1 MQLQAVLQLNFVM
14 RIQIFL
20 LVFVFIFGFTL
31 IDNSYGQQDTAPRED
46 PSLPQ
51 VSLQLQLRNSE
62 GQLVTYL
69 EPTVMYITNI
79 AMVHEFLDTIEDK
92 KIIEKNGEKFELIQ
106 YDSKSFFSTTKQIAS
121 YGMVYKETHVLIFR
135 HDGYIASP
143 GDTLDISWKI
153 IRTIQ

>member
-20 LVFVFIFGFTL
+20 LVFVFIFGFIL
-31 IDNSYGQQDTAPRED
+31 IDNSYGQGYTAPRED
-46 PSLPQ
+46 PSLLQ

-69 EPTVMYITNI
+69 EPTVMYIRNI
-79 AMVHEFLDTIEDK
+79 AMVHGFLDTIEDK

-106 YDSKSFFSTTKQIAS
+106 FDSKAFFSTTKQIAT
-121 YGMVYKETHVLIFR
+121 YGMVYKGTHVLLFR
-135 HDGYIASP
+135 HDGYITSP

>member
-31 IDNSYGQQDTAPRED
+31 IDNSYGQQDIAPRED

-69 EPTVMYITNI
+69 EPTVMYIRNI
-79 AMVHEFLDTIEDK
+79 AMVHEYLDNIENK
-92 KIIEKNGEKFELIQ
+92 TIIEKDGENFELIEFQ
-106 YDSKSFFSTTKQIAS
+106 STVVFSKTKQIAT
-121 YGMVYKETHVLIFR
+121 YGMVNKGTYVIIFR
-135 HDGYIASP
+135 HDG
-143 GDTLDISWKI
+143 
-153 IRTIQ
+153 

>member
-20 LVFVFIFGFTL
+20 LVFVFIFGFIL
-31 IDNSYGQQDTAPRED
+31 IDNSYGQGYTAPRED
-46 PSLPQ
+46 PSLLQ

-69 EPTVMYITNI
+69 EPTGMYIRNI
-79 AMVHEFLDTIEDK
+79 AMVHGFLDTIEDK

-106 YDSKSFFSTTKQIAS
+106 FDSKAFFSTTKQIAT
-121 YGMVYKETHVLIFR
+121 YGMVYKGTHVLLFR
-135 HDGYIASP
+135 HDGYITSP

>member
-20 LVFVFIFGFTL
+20 LVFVFIFGFIL
-31 IDNSYGQQDTAPRED
+31 IDNSYGQRDTAQRED

-69 EPTVMYITNI
+69 EPTVMYIIDI
-79 AMVHEFLDTIEDK
+79 AMVHEFLDTKDK

-106 YDSKSFFSTTKQIAS
+106 YDSKAFFSTTKQIAS
-121 YGMVYKETHVLIFR
+121 YGMVYKETYVLIFR
-135 HDGYIASP
+135 HDGYITSP
-143 GDTLDISWKI
+143 GDILDISWKI